1 MAEPYATEHDR
12 YIDRYENTGEKRAIG
27 LIRTVAGKRKN
38 GEIFPIELSVTQVAS
53 GAEVNYAAF
62 IRDVSEKAKHLRDL
76 AENTRLASIGATV
89 SKLTHELGSPLN
101 GMYITAQLLERLVG
115 KQGTLPDAKI
125 TSTVQSLIREIQ
137 RLNLLLNE
145 FRSVSRAER
154 FDFKPVSLA
163 TLIGEVLSLER
174 PHYINRG
181 IRINQVVP
189 SDLPMVIG
197 DADKLKQVFL
207 NLCNNAVDAMSNGGE
222 LTVRATNDDHQ
233 TVVEVIDTGDGIP
246 QGVDI
251 WAPFVTTKSSGTG
264 LGLMIVRNIVT
275 AHHGTIDYTSEAGK
289 GTIFQLSLPLRTA
302 SQATNIGASLRSQT
316 FHSH

>member
-1 MAEPYATEHDR
+1 
-12 YIDRYENTGEKRAIG
+12 
-27 LIRTVAGKRKN
+27 
-38 GEIFPIELSVTQVAS
+38 
-53 GAEVNYAAF
+53 
-62 IRDVSEKAKHLRDL
+62 
-76 AENTRLASIGATV
+76 
-89 SKLTHELGSPLN
+89 
-101 GMYITAQLLERLVG
+101 
-115 KQGTLPDAKI
+115 
-125 TSTVQSLIREIQ
+125 
-137 RLNLLLNE
+137 
-145 FRSVSRAER
+145 
-154 FDFKPVSLA
+154 
-163 TLIGEVLSLER
+163 
-174 PHYINRG
+174 
-181 IRINQVVP
+181 
-189 SDLPMVIG
+189 MVMG

-222 LTVRATNDDHQ
+222 LTVRATKNDHQ

-246 QGVDI
+246 EGVDI